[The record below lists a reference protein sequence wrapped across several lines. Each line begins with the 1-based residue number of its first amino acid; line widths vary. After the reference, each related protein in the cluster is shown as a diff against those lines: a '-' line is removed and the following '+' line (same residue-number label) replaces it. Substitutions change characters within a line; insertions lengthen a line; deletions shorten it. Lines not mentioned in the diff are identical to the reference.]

1 MKCNGLNVITD
12 FFLHMPRIAYK
23 YFSQMMNVI
32 FNAMNATFIEVPKV
46 IFNLNLKIILQED
59 VDLLEYI
66 KGLRIG
72 ILETLTTIMQTISGV
87 QESDCDYKGL
97 VNNEIVEK
105 IFDFTTNTIFSY
117 NTINVDLVKYF
128 YLKNKN
134 FVYFSMALVVDI
146 SQINAEIVKTNLSD
160 NFVNKTSEILKNSPI
175 DEQRRLGIVGGEY
188 LDQLLRSINF

>member
-1 MKCNGLNVITD
+1 
-12 FFLHMPRIAYK
+12 
-23 YFSQMMNVI
+23 MMNVI